1 MKYGDWVTD
10 PRHTSR
16 WRKVRAVMLQ
26 AYPLCERCGMRC
38 ATEVHHMYSPR
49 LEPDHAFNTD
59 HLFGITNFGTGF
71 FYRGLGLWFYAEFY
85 VVIGIIAG
93 DWRIN

>member
-59 HLFGITNFGTGF
+59 HLRSLCHDCHVDADHGPVTYRKRGIGKGWT
-71 FYRGLGLWFYAEFY
+71 L
-85 VVIGIIAG
+85 
-93 DWRIN
+93 